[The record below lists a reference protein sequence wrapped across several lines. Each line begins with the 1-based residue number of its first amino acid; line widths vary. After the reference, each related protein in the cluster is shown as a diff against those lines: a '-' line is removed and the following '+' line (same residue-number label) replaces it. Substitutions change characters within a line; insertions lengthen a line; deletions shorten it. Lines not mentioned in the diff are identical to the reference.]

1 MSIIF
6 SLIKKVTYALCESLF
21 CWRRPSHPIL
31 YMTLLVKNE
40 EELLEQN
47 LIFHKQMGV
56 DGFIVTDNNSTDHTP
71 DILRKYKELGWIKE
85 IIQEPATDYRQK
97 NGWIVWFGVLKLFF
111 MPTGLS
117 MPMLTSFGMLLRVI

>member
-21 CWRRPSHPIL
+21 CWGRSSNPIL

-56 DGFIVTDNNSTDHTP
+56 DGFIVTDNNSTDRTP

-97 NGWIVWFGVLKLFF
+97 KWVDRMVWCAKTVFQDRKSV
-111 MPTGLS
+111 
-117 MPMLTSFGMLLRVI
+117 V

>member
-47 LIFHKQMGV
+47 LIFHKQM
-56 DGFIVTDNNSTDHTP
+56 D
-71 DILRKYKELGWIKE
+71 
-85 IIQEPATDYRQK
+85 
-97 NGWIVWFGVLKLFF
+97 
-111 MPTGLS
+111 
-117 MPMLTSFGMLLRVI
+117 LL

>member
-71 DILRKYKELGWIKE
+71 DVFLDLDE
-85 IIQEPATDYRQK
+85 
-97 NGWIVWFGVLKLFF
+97 
-111 MPTGLS
+111 
-117 MPMLTSFGMLLRVI
+117 

>member
-1 MSIIF
+1 
-6 SLIKKVTYALCESLF
+6 
-21 CWRRPSHPIL
+21 
-31 YMTLLVKNE
+31 MTLLVKNE

-117 MPMLTSFGMLLRVI
+117 MPMLTEFLGMLLG

>member
-1 MSIIF
+1 
-6 SLIKKVTYALCESLF
+6 
-21 CWRRPSHPIL
+21 
-31 YMTLLVKNE
+31 MTLLVKNE

-97 NGWIVWFGVLKLFF
+97 KWVDRMVWCAKTVF

-117 MPMLTSFGMLLRVI
+117 MPMPTSFGMLLRVI

>member
-1 MSIIF
+1 M
-6 SLIKKVTYALCESLF
+6 LCAKVCSVGLK
-21 CWRRPSHPIL
+21 PSHPIL

-85 IIQEPATDYRQK
+85 IIQEVSNRLSPEKMGGSY
-97 NGWIVWFGVLKLFF
+97 
-111 MPTGLS
+111 GL
-117 MPMLTSFGMLLRVI
+117 VC